1 MFGGYNSSG
10 GRQSDVTPGEV
21 VDFYLFDSND
31 SLSHILAQ
39 LLEFIFYC
47 FHYSSRVHY
56 NSIFIFSTI
65 TFKIV

>member
-1 MFGGYNSSG
+1 MRMFGGYNSSG

-39 LLEFIFYC
+39 SYSIVSTTVLECTIIVFL
-47 FHYSSRVHY
+47 YSPL
-56 NSIFIFSTI
+56 
-65 TFKIV
+65 